1 MLNKENIKFFGK
13 FKMVVLLMLYI
24 ILIILCAVTLIID
37 SLPWWYNFG
46 ILIPYTCLMAGYI
59 FYLDYFKKKKNE
71 LIESEEYSLLKNS
84 TESAEVIVDA
94 NMDIIKELEP
104 KLKKLKEKCS
114 KTSNPFLIKKYLKM
128 KFDFEYACLQI
139 EAFTEYLHK
148 DTIHKLVELRKSEA
162 YDVEKLMT
170 HEKQ

>member
-1 MLNKENIKFFGK
+1 MLNKQNIQLLGK
-13 FKMVVLLMLYI
+13 FKIYI
-24 ILIILCAVTLIID
+24 SLVFDIITIILCAVALAVE
-37 SLPWWYNFG
+37 SLPLWYYFG
-46 ILIPYTCLMAGYI
+46 IFIPFGSIMLGYTL
-59 FYLDYFKKKKNE
+59 YLYYFLQKKKE
-71 LIESEEYSLLKNS
+71 LIESKEDSILKNS

-148 DTIHKLVELRKSEA
+148 DTIHKLVALRESEA
-162 YDVEKLMT
+162 YDIEKLIT